1 MFRMTMKRFILSLLV
16 AGSVV
21 TTGINNTVLATPVNV
36 VVADDKDKSLMT
48 LKVSSI
54 VGNEQEAEKM
64 KASLKELKGV
74 TNVSYCTV
82 SGTVKVT
89 YDKSKLGC
97 CSKIHSALKE
107 TGVQYELISNVE
119 KPACSKSSKKE
130 CQGKKAC
137 EGKVSKES

>member
-1 MFRMTMKRFILSLLV
+1 MKQFILSLLI
-16 AGSVV
+16 AGSIA
-21 TTGINNTVLATPVNV
+21 TTGVINTVIASPVV

-54 VGNEQEAEKM
+54 VGNEKEAEKM
-64 KASLKELKGV
+64 KSSLKELKGV

-97 CSKIHSALKE
+97 CSKIHSALKQ

-119 KPACSKSSKKE
+119 NPACSKSSKKE